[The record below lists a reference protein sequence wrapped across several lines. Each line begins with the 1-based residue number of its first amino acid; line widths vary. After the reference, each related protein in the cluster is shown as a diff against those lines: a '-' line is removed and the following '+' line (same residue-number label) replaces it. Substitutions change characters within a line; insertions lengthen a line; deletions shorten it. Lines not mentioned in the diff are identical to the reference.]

1 MLWLMPISQSVNA
14 LNRGPLAHVKH
25 DSLRFNNWNLS
36 LNYEIMV
43 DRSSTRGQVATQD
56 GTKKR
61 ERERERERFVSRSHG
76 NKGLDAIS
84 SWAARGHILRSL
96 LRLLLVRLGDAWGC
110 IHFGSLQTIHIHYKN
125 NEVSAKFIALSN
137 KRHQIATLLRVD
149 ARQGICTFLT
159 AAAAT
164 DAYKHITQC

>member
-1 MLWLMPISQSVNA
+1 VPILSLLTTIYVMINANFAVGNA
-14 LNRGPLAHVKH
+14 LNRGPLAHVTH

-43 DRSSTRGQVATQD
+43 GRSSTRGQVATQEQEFLRWYE
-56 GTKKR
+56 R

-110 IHFGSLQTIHIHYKN
+110 IHFGSLQTIHIHYKMKCQRN
-125 NEVSAKFIALSN
+125 LSLSRTN
-137 KRHQIATLLRVD
+137 ATKLLHFSV
-149 ARQGICTFLT
+149 
-159 AAAAT
+159 
-164 DAYKHITQC
+164 